1 MLTNVWVAC
10 GGGRSKNNNNHF
22 ISIAPLKIAFTKCL
36 QTEKA
41 GYPEGSIAESQR
53 VGWGKKES
61 LIKVK
66 TVGAKYTKNYDNFKQ
81 IRIKTTQMNNNNSVS
96 SNALRRNFKEI
107 TYSAGLSSSKNS
119 RVALVAKTQ
128 SP

>member
-1 MLTNVWVAC
+1 MTGNCLGGYFLIPSPTGWCGQSLENWKMLTNVWVAC
-10 GGGRSKNNNNHF
+10 GGGRSKNNNNYF

-81 IRIKTTQMNNNNSVS
+81 IRIKTTN
-96 SNALRRNFKEI
+96 E
-107 TYSAGLSSSKNS
+107 
-119 RVALVAKTQ
+119 
-128 SP
+128 